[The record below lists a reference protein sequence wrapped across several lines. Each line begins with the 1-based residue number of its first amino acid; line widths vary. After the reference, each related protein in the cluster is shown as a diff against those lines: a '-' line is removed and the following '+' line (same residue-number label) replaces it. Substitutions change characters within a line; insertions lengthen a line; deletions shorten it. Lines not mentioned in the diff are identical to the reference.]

1 MEKLRVAAVLAALA
15 GTLAIT
21 CAPAWAQATDG
32 NLSAPSASWTW
43 PPIPGCLSDPEIK
56 TGGTTD
62 YASAVCS
69 VYDALLASGADE
81 VELRSA
87 RKLNGE
93 LDGVLYPAFLP
104 GTEVVIFT
112 VNANVA
118 RAFRGAGGLVR
129 VSTRSVT
136 ARSGSWW
143 TTRSAVTQGGRIG
156 GEHTARARLR
166 YALADR
172 VDLDGP
178 AGRE

>member
-1 MEKLRVAAVLAALA
+1 
-15 GTLAIT
+15 
-21 CAPAWAQATDG
+21 
-32 NLSAPSASWTW
+32 
-43 PPIPGCLSDPEIK
+43 
-56 TGGTTD
+56 
-62 YASAVCS
+62 
-69 VYDALLASGADE
+69 
-81 VELRSA
+81 
-87 RKLNGE
+87 
-93 LDGVLYPAFLP
+93 
-104 GTEVVIFT
+104 
-112 VNANVA
+112 
-118 RAFRGAGGLVR
+118 LVR